1 VLVDCHSDC
10 RCIRLSV
17 SVPALR
23 DRSIGGAAF
32 SAADHASVGQTT
44 FGFSK
49 TTFCRRSPSIF
60 EQIALHQKFRRAKN
74 KCTAEFA

>member
-1 VLVDCHSDC
+1 LPLHSTLC
-10 RCIRLSV
+10 Q
-17 SVPALR
+17 
-23 DRSIGGAAF
+23 RSGLARSFNGGAAF